1 MGPEGPYQ
9 VPQTH
14 GPHWGTEVPQWGP
27 GVWALGDEVLKK
39 LKQFADIVYG
49 FLLQKY
55 LKSDNFHTI
64 HLLILDQ
71 SVSRWWLSDVLL
83 GV

>member
-49 FLLQKY
+49 FLLQK
-55 LKSDNFHTI
+55 
-64 HLLILDQ
+64 
-71 SVSRWWLSDVLL
+71 
-83 GV
+83 